1 MLCEITIEPGYLK
14 AELFNR
20 NTVEET
26 RSALAAIKT
35 EARRCG
41 CSQILISVHASQ
53 PIFKVEQSGLLDFF
67 RELGEMSKYRIAMTG
82 DSEGLRLSQQYI
94 VSIARRHGF
103 NVRSFPNQ
111 RTALEW
117 FTDRRWLP
125 DRRLRDEPCEGKER
139 RQRLPRRAP
148 ESVRPG

>member
-1 MLCEITIEPGYLK
+1 MLCEITVEPGYLK

-26 RSALAAIKT
+26 RSALATIKT

-67 RELGEMSKYRIAMTG
+67 RELGETRIAMTG

-94 VSIARRHGF
+94 ESIARRHGI
-103 NVRSFPNQ
+103 NVRSFPNE

-117 FTDRRWLP
+117 FKDRRWLP
-125 DRRLRDEPCEGKER
+125 DRRLRNERWEGKER